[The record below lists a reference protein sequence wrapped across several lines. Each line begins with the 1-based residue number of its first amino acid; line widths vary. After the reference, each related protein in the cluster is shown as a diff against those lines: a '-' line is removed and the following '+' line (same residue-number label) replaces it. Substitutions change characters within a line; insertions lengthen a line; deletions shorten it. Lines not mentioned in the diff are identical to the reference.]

1 MAGEYIKLQ
10 DAFVSE
16 SSKYFGS
23 WKMIG
28 YQMNT
33 TNNVFTYSDPKGTGY
48 TANTAELSTA
58 VAVWKAEPVANL
70 NDCLAGTG
78 YWQLKIAKDGTGN
91 NGAAYTA
98 NVVGG
103 AGGVCDVLV
112 PGFGKLD
119 ATGKVSVP

>member
-1 MAGEYIKLQ
+1 MQ

-33 TNNVFTYSDPKGTGY
+33 TNNVFTYGKGGATFNEE
-48 TANTAELSTA
+48 TADLESGAGSVWTAT
-58 VAVWKAEPVANL
+58 PVANL
-70 NDCLAGTG
+70 NDCEAGEVR
-78 YWQLKIAKDGTGN
+78 WQIEISKGGSGN
-91 NGAAYTA
+91 NGAAYDTK
-98 NVVGG
+98 VSDGPGG
-103 AGGVCDVLV
+103 NCDVLV

-119 ATGKVSVP
+119 KEGVVEDL